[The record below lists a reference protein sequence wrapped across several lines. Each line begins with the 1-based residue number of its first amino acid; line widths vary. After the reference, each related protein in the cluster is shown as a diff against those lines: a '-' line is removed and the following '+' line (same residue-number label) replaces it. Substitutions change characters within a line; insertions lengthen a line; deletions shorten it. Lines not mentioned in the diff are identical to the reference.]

1 MNEDTQD
8 SREGLSRILSKAE
21 RMLQAAEAAMDDGFV
36 ESAASR
42 AYYSAFH
49 AIQALMRSIDKT
61 YSKHS
66 GVIAA
71 FHRDFIK
78 TGVFPPEF
86 GMALTR
92 LSKHRDIGDYSY
104 IWTLKPEQVKDDI
117 QKAGKIPYSNGFCGA
132 RCYYTQNAAG
142 KHKMMPNL
150 YDFCKIS
157 SFWQYYSALVSI
169 PISRLNLTIKLV

>member
-8 SREGLSRILSKAE
+8 FREGLSRILSKAE

-49 AIQALMRSIDKT
+49 AIQALPRSIDKT

-71 FHRDFIK
+71 FRRDFIK

-117 QKAGKIPYSNGFCGA
+117 QKAGKILKAITSVSGIGSREGMIIWSISSTSGVYLYHLHSHHRRSWQYLGFCSG
-132 RCYYTQNAAG
+132 
-142 KHKMMPNL
+142 
-150 YDFCKIS
+150 S
-157 SFWQYYSALVSI
+157 SSTGYPA
-169 PISRLNLTIKLV
+169 